1 MYPMLQF
8 MDRFGGILAELDEL
22 AAKAA
27 GEAAEALEDQNA
39 ELEDAL
45 MLLGELKPDDADDA
59 EELAGTLE
67 DLRALAEDYRDLSEA
82 IPGLSDLADRLDMNA
97 TLALNSLE
105 H

>member
-1 MYPMLQF
+1 MFPMLQF

-22 AAKAA
+22 AAKAT

-45 MLLGELKPDDADDA
+45 LLLRELKPDDADGA
-59 EELAGTLE
+59 EEQADTLE
-67 DLRALAEDYRDLSEA
+67 DLKALAEDYRQLAGSV
-82 IPGLSDLADRLDMNA
+82 PGLSELADRLDMAA

-105 H
+105 Q

>member
-1 MYPMLQF
+1 MFPMLQF

-22 AAKAA
+22 ADGAA

-45 MLLGELKPDDADDA
+45 LLLKELKPDDPDGA
-59 EELAGTLE
+59 EELADALE
-67 DLRALAEDYRDLSEA
+67 DLRALAEDYRNLAGSV
-82 IPGLSDLADRLDMNA
+82 PGLSDLADRLEMTA

-105 H
+105 Q